1 MQSWFDVKRLTLNVK
16 NVNPLVSVER
26 KRYVK
31 KRLVKKFRAK
41 DSVQVSRSINRQ
53 QTQLQGLS

>member
-26 KRYVK
+26 KRYVE
-31 KRLVKKFRAK
+31 KRSVKKFRAK
-41 DSVQVSRSINRQ
+41 DLVQVSRSINRQ
-53 QTQLQGLS
+53 TQLRGSS